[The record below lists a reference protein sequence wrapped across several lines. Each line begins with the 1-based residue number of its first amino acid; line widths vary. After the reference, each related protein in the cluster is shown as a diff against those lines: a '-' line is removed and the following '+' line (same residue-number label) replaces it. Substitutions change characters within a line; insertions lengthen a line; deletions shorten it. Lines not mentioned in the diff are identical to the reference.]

1 MLQKRFFNDPTDRLL
16 EVGSS
21 ALDDLE
27 LFAVITGR
35 SGSNKLLANLRT
47 LLEDRGGLPG
57 LRYLE
62 SKELARQGLGR
73 RQRAAVLAA
82 LELARRLAHDP
93 PSGQPILS
101 RPERMID
108 HLGRRFHRPG
118 QEVVGA
124 LYFDTHRRLLA
135 EREHFRGGH
144 CRAAME
150 SIQLTQSPEGST
162 GLCDFRKGASTG
174 SGLTTCLNPPKGRP
188 VFATRIQLGQG
199 RQDRSVSIPRRVDRP
214 LRLRRSG
221 S

>member
-47 LLEDRGGLPG
+47 LIEERGGLPG
-57 LRYLE
+57 LRRLE

-73 RQRAAVLAA
+73 RQRATVLAT
-82 LELARRLAHDP
+82 LELARRLACDR

-101 RPERMID
+101 RPERIAD
-108 HLGRRFHRPG
+108 HLGQRFHRPG

-124 LYFDTHRRLLA
+124 LYLDTRRRLLA
-135 EREHFRGGH
+135 ERKHFKGGR

-150 SIQLTQSPEGST
+150 HIQLAQSPEGST
-162 GLCDFRKGASTG
+162 GLCDVTFWIAYASVSYLSQSPEGSTG
-174 SGLTTCLNPPKGRP
+174 LC
-188 VFATRIQLGQG
+188 
-199 RQDRSVSIPRRVDRP
+199 D
-214 LRLRRSG
+214 
-221 S
+221 